1 MLTSLKKGPCFHLP
15 TSGRCCPLISL
26 GMIQQQPS
34 LQSHS
39 WFFFLGGVSGWGWLK
54 ENIKYTSTECGY
66 NHKCTHDKCF
76 VWIDGSGRID
86 AVPSTTVSGK
96 IQSLSTTAPLF
107 FQRINTK
114 YSRNSVLYEYFKLLL
129 KHDFYFACAQC
140 NEPGAAIELEMHLV
154 EE

>member
-1 MLTSLKKGPCFHLP
+1 MLP
-15 TSGRCCPLISL
+15 TNLSGNDTAAAVSAITFMVL
-26 GMIQQQPS
+26 
-34 LQSHS
+34 
-39 WFFFLGGVSGWGWLK
+39 FFWGGGGWLK
-54 ENIKYTSTECGY
+54 ENIKYTSAECGY
-66 NHKCTHDKCF
+66 NHKCTHDKSF

-96 IQSLSTTAPLF
+96 IQTLSTTAPLF
-107 FQRINTK
+107 FQRINTLRCT
-114 YSRNSVLYEYFKLLL
+114 STYFKLLL